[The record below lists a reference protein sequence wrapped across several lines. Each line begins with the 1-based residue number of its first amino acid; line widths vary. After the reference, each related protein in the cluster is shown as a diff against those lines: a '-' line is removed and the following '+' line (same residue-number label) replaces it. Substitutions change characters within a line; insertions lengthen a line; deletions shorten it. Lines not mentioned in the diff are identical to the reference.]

1 MFEWFQFPFMVQ
13 ALVACSVM
21 GLVLSYFG
29 IHVVGRGIVFVDL
42 ALGQISSMG
51 VAYAGYADRDPLLW
65 SMIFTLIGAV
75 LFSGLRVRD
84 LRLRL
89 EAIIGIFYAGSSAVT
104 VLLIAKTPHGEADIQ
119 DVLFGNVLAID
130 SGELRLMLLVFG
142 LVALANVLLRKHFFA
157 LTYRKGAGEEL
168 TLKDHVMNLV
178 FYLLLALAIV
188 FAIRAGGVIPV
199 FAYLIIPPVA
209 AVFLARGTGAV
220 VALTLGVA
228 LVSSFVGLHLSFV
241 YDLPTGPSIVGVL
254 ALVAL
259 LAAAIGKLLRVVGRI
274 RGRGTTALVLLGL
287 LALAPSPAAAAQD
300 EVPRPSADPA
310 ELAELREIVLEASE
324 RIEALEAQLEELAE
338 SQTEPAPSAPPPVPP
353 PAATGLRL
361 IDISLGGLFSAG
373 TSSARE
379 SELRILEFGAHDPKN
394 RGFTVQNL
402 ELAMSGAVDPYLRG
416 DAFLIFQIDEEGE
429 SFVELEEAFFTTLS
443 LPAGLQV
450 KAGTFFSP
458 FGRLNP
464 QHPHSWDFI
473 DQPVVNSRL
482 LGPDGLRGPGM
493 QLNWLLPTP
502 FFAELTLDVQNSQG
516 ETAFSFRS
524 VPGEEFA
531 GRELLERDVRTARDL
546 LFLGRLSSSFD
557 LTDSFTVLA
566 GLSHVTGPNATG
578 PEARTD
584 ITGIDFYGKWKPL
597 RNQRGWPF
605 FAVQAEAMM
614 RDYQAAAQVTEDG
627 ILLPAEVL
635 RDWGAYLQGTW
646 GFKPRWVA
654 GLRVDWA
661 DGNGDNETDPLRDF
675 RLRISPNFSFYPT
688 EFSKFRLQYNWDRA
702 DHLARDES
710 GLFLQFEFRYGAHGG
725 HKF

>member
-1 MFEWFQFPFMVQ
+1 MFEWFEFPFMVQ

-21 GLVLSYFG
+21 GIVLAYFG
-29 IHVVGRGIVFVDL
+29 IHVIGRGIVFVDL
-42 ALGQISSMG
+42 ALGQISSLG
-51 VAYAGYADRDPLLW
+51 VAYAAYSGRDPLLW

-84 LRLRL
+84 VRLRL

-130 SGELRLMLLVFG
+130 SSELRLMLWVFG
-142 LVALANVLLRKHFFA
+142 VVAFLNVLLRKRFFA

-168 TLKDHVMNLV
+168 ALQDHAMNLL

-228 LVSSFVGLHLSFV
+228 VVSSFVGLHLSFA
-241 YDLPTGPSIVGVL
+241 YDLPAGPSIVGVL
-254 ALVAL
+254 ALVAV
-259 LAAAIGKLLRVVGRI
+259 LAVAVGKLLRLIGRH
-274 RGRGTTALVLLGL
+274 RRRKATALVLLGL
-287 LALAPSPAAAAQD
+287 LALAPSRAAAARD
-300 EVPRPSADPA
+300 GVPRPSD
-310 ELAELREIVLEASE
+310 ELAELRAIVLQASE
-324 RIEALEAQLEELAE
+324 RIEALEAELEELAK
-338 SQTEPAPSAPPPVPP
+338 SQGEPAPPA

-373 TSSARE
+373 ASSARE

-502 FFAELTLDVQNSQG
+502 FFAEFTLDVQNSQG

-524 VPGEEFA
+524 EPGEEFA

-557 LTDSFTVLA
+557 LTDSFTVLT

-578 PEARTD
+578 PDARTD

-627 ILLPAEVL
+627 TLLPAEVL
-635 RDWGAYLQGTW
+635 RDWGTYLQGTW

-661 DGNGDNETDPLRDF
+661 DGNGDNKTDPLRDR
-675 RLRISPNFSFYPT
+675 RLRISPNASFYPT

-702 DHLARDES
+702 DHLERDQS
-710 GLFLQFEFRYGAHGG
+710 SLFLQFEFRYGAHGG